1 MSDETPDLQTKV
13 TPEID
18 PEIDPE
24 TEVLPSPLRCWSG
37 TMVAGGMSY
46 VAFLLT
52 QNVVASFASKPATG
66 NQLALQIASTVRT
79 LVMGVFTMATGVFGV
94 IAVGLFLLGVKS
106 LLSDNEPPETSES
119 N

>member
-1 MSDETPDLQTKV
+1 MSDITPDPQTAA
-13 TPEID
+13 TPEV
-18 PEIDPE
+18 E
-24 TEVLPSPLRCWSG
+24 TEPLPSPIRCWSG
-37 TMVAGGMSY
+37 TLVAGGMSY
-46 VAFLLT
+46 VALLLT

-79 LVMGVFTMATGVFGV
+79 LVMGVFTMATGIFGI

-106 LLSDNEPPETSES
+106 LLTPKATPETSES